1 MAKITMIAAQQRPG
15 RYNVYLNGR
24 FAIAVAESVLVKY
37 RLSRGMEI
45 DDQLLAALKADDRV
59 AKAYARM
66 LDYLA
71 HQLRTEKEVRQKM
84 QQLGFEDE
92 LIDRVVAKLTADKL
106 LDDANYAGSYVRTAM
121 RTSLKGPRVIKQKL
135 LQKGVSADVADEALL
150 QFTHEQQVTAAT
162 KLSQKLFRRYQRQPQ
177 QRKVQKV
184 EQGLVTNGF
193 SFDIFNEI
201 KEEVIPEVDENQ
213 QDALLDRE
221 ASRAWRRYRHEKGYA
236 RKMKLERHLFAKGF
250 QLDEINRWLDEHDN
264 DY

>member
-1 MAKITMIAAQQRPG
+1 MAKITMIAAQQHPG

-24 FAIAVAESVLVKY
+24 FVLAVDESVLVKY
-37 RLSRGMEI
+37 RLARGMEV
-45 DDQLLAALKADDRV
+45 DDQLLAKLKADDRV

-84 QQLGFEDE
+84 QQLGFEAE
-92 LIDRVVAKLTADKL
+92 LIDRIVAKLTAEKL

-135 LQKGVSADVADEALL
+135 LQKGISDNDANQALL
-150 QFTHEQQVTAAT
+150 QFTHEQQVLAAK
-162 KLSQKLFRRYQRQPQ
+162 KLSQKLFHRYQRQPQ

-184 EQGLVTNGF
+184 QQGLATNGF

-201 KEEVIPEVDENQ
+201 KEDVVPEVDEDQ

-221 ASRAWRRYRHEKGYA
+221 ATRAWRRYRHEKGYA
-236 RKMKLERHLFAKGF
+236 RKMKIERHLYAKGF
-250 QLDEINRWLDEHDN
+250 QLDDINRWLDEHD
-264 DY
+264 DED